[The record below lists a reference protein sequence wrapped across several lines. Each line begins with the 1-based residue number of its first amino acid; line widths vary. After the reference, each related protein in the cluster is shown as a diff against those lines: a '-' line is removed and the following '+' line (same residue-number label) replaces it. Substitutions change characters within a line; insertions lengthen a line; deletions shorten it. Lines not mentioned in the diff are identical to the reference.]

1 MGNLVKHL
9 LIILSILLHPIS
21 VFGFDWT
28 VKYDMKQSDVRYDTV
43 ILSVPKVIKS
53 FWTLPNQVGIWKCSL
68 SRYDDNDYGSSSVS
82 LHCRSKEDETILLTS
97 KIECNTRGRKNNE
110 LVVVY
115 PKTIKNNKN
124 SKNITYPETI
134 VTLKCRL

>member
-1 MGNLVKHL
+1 MKHL
-9 LIILSILLHPIS
+9 LIILSILLLPIS
-21 VFGFDWT
+21 VFGWDWT

-53 FWTLPNQVGIWKCSL
+53 FWTLPNQAGIWKCSL
-68 SRYDDNDYGSSSVS
+68 SRYDDDYYGSSSVS
-82 LHCRSKEDETILLTS
+82 LDCRSREDKTILLTS
-97 KIECNTRGRKNNE
+97 KIECNMRGRKNNE

-124 SKNITYPETI
+124 SKNNTYPETI
-134 VTLKCRL
+134 VTLKCNY

>member
-1 MGNLVKHL
+1 MKHL
-9 LIILSILLHPIS
+9 LIILSILLLPIS
-21 VFGFDWT
+21 VFGWDWT

-43 ILSVPKVIKS
+43 ILSVPKVIKR

-68 SRYDDNDYGSSSVS
+68 SRYDDDFYGSSSVS
-82 LHCRSKEDETILLTS
+82 LDCRSREDETILLTS
-97 KIECNTRGRKNNE
+97 KIECNIRGRKNNE

-124 SKNITYPETI
+124 SKNNTYPETI
-134 VTLKCRL
+134 VTLKCNY

>member
-1 MGNLVKHL
+1 MKHL
-9 LIILSILLHPIS
+9 LIILSILLLPIS
-21 VFGFDWT
+21 VFGWDWT

-43 ILSVPKVIKS
+43 ILSVPKVIKN

-68 SRYDDNDYGSSSVS
+68 SRYDDDDGSSSVS
-82 LHCRSKEDETILLTS
+82 LDCRSREDKTILLTS
-97 KIECNTRGRKNNE
+97 KIECNMRGRKNNE

-124 SKNITYPETI
+124 SKNNTYPETI
-134 VTLKCRL
+134 VTLKCNY

>member
-1 MGNLVKHL
+1 MKKL
-9 LIILSILLHPIS
+9 LIILSILLLPIS
-21 VFGFDWT
+21 VFGWDWT

-68 SRYDDNDYGSSSVS
+68 SRYDDYGSSSVS
-82 LHCRSKEDETILLTS
+82 LDCRSREDETILLTS
-97 KIECNTRGRKNNE
+97 KIECNIRGSKNNE

-124 SKNITYPETI
+124 SKNNTYPETI
-134 VTLKCRL
+134 VTLKCNY

>member
-1 MGNLVKHL
+1 MKHL
-9 LIILSILLHPIS
+9 LIILSILLLPIS
-21 VFGFDWT
+21 AFGWDWT

-68 SRYDDNDYGSSSVS
+68 SRYDDDGSSSVS
-82 LHCRSKEDETILLTS
+82 LDCRSREDKTILLTS
-97 KIECNTRGRKNNE
+97 KIECNMRGRKNNE

-124 SKNITYPETI
+124 SKNNTYPETI
-134 VTLKCRL
+134 VTLKCNY

>member
-1 MGNLVKHL
+1 MKHL
-9 LIILSILLHPIS
+9 LIILSILLLPIS
-21 VFGFDWT
+21 VFGWDWT

-68 SRYDDNDYGSSSVS
+68 SRYDDDDGSSSVS
-82 LHCRSKEDETILLTS
+82 LDCRSREDKTILLTS
-97 KIECNTRGRKNNE
+97 KIECNMRGRKNNE

-124 SKNITYPETI
+124 SKNNTYPETI
-134 VTLKCRL
+134 VTLKCNY

>member
-1 MGNLVKHL
+1 MKHL
-9 LIILSILLHPIS
+9 IIILSILLLPIS
-21 VFGFDWT
+21 VFGWDWT

-68 SRYDDNDYGSSSVS
+68 SRYDDDYYGSSSVS
-82 LHCRSKEDETILLTS
+82 LDCRSREDKTILLTS
-97 KIECNTRGRKNNE
+97 KIECNMRGRKNNE

-124 SKNITYPETI
+124 SKNNTYPETI
-134 VTLKCRL
+134 VTLKCNY

>member
-1 MGNLVKHL
+1 M
-9 LIILSILLHPIS
+9 
-21 VFGFDWT
+21 
-28 VKYDMKQSDVRYDTV
+28 
-43 ILSVPKVIKS
+43 
-53 FWTLPNQVGIWKCSL
+53 
-68 SRYDDNDYGSSSVS
+68 SRHDDNDYGSSSSRVS

-97 KIECNTRGRKNNE
+97 KIECNKRGSKNNE

>member
-1 MGNLVKHL
+1 
-9 LIILSILLHPIS
+9 
-21 VFGFDWT
+21 
-28 VKYDMKQSDVRYDTV
+28 MKQSDIRYDTV
-43 ILSVPKVIKS
+43 ISSVPKVIKS

-68 SRYDDNDYGSSSVS
+68 SRYDDNDHSSSSSSVS

-124 SKNITYPETI
+124 SKNFTYPETI
-134 VTLKCRL
+134 VTLKCGL